1 MDKEKANKVGLTVVP
16 IASVKPNPNNPRIIK
31 DDKFNKL
38 VESVKSFPEM
48 LSIRPIVVN
57 SDMVVLGGNMR
68 LRACKEAGLKEIPI
82 IKASQ
87 LTLEQQREFI
97 IKDNVSGG
105 EWDWDMLANEWNAEE
120 LDAWG
125 LDVPVFA
132 GEGEGNFD
140 DEGIEGKSQYGV
152 IVMCENEGNQESVFK
167 DLQGMGYECKVVVT

>member
-1 MDKEKANKVGLTVVP
+1 
-16 IASVKPNPNNPRIIK
+16 
-31 DDKFNKL
+31 
-38 VESVKSFPEM
+38 
-48 LSIRPIVVN
+48 
-57 SDMVVLGGNMR
+57 MR

-82 IKASQ
+82 IKADT
-87 LTLEQQREFI
+87 LTPEQQSEFI

-132 GEGEGNFD
+132 GEDEGNFD
-140 DEGIEGKSQYGV
+140 DEGIDGKSQYGV
-152 IVMCENEGNQESVFK
+152 IVMCESEGNQESVFK